1 MFEAGDQGLMRNP
14 DIASSFTRDV
24 YVSPVAVDQMGS
36 GGGADEETYTLR
48 KGEASSIGQVQATF
62 IRFDMS
68 AHGQDAMA
76 NASKGMSVGS
86 VLELNKGKERETIIP
101 STVYRPNAAPVYTT
115 VMSRLL
121 QAPVKLVSM
130 NVGMGPG
137 QSAVTVSVQRS
148 GTGTEAAETLIVEA
162 SVKPL
167 IGFVWAGTLLLTLG
181 FIISIIKRTKDT

>member
-1 MFEAGDQGLMRNP
+1 
-14 DIASSFTRDV
+14 
-24 YVSPVAVDQMGS
+24 VSVDQMGS

-48 KGEASSIGQVQATF
+48 KGEAASIGQVQATF

-68 AHGQDAMA
+68 AHGEDAMA
-76 NASKGMSVGS
+76 NASEGMSVGS
-86 VLELNKGKERETIIP
+86 VLELNKGKDRETIIP
-101 STVYRPNAAPVYTT
+101 STWYRPNAAPVYRT

-148 GTGTEAAETLIVEA
+148 GTGTGPAETLIVEA

-167 IGFVWAGTLLLTLG
+167 IGFVWAGTLVLTLG
-181 FIISIIKRTKDT
+181 FIISIIKRSKDT